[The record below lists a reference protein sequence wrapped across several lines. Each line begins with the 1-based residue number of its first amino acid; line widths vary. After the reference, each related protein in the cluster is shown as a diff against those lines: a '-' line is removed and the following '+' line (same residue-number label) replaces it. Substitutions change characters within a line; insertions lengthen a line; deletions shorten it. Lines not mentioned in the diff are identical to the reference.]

1 MPMTFNNQREIQFGQ
16 ILRDQRG
23 SKLYQRSKSKIDL
36 EKPIESKTNQH
47 MIDDIPIG
55 QTYQNENRIPINQ

>member
-16 ILRDQRG
+16 KLRDQRG

-55 QTYQNENRIPINQ
+55 QNSKRK

>member
-1 MPMTFNNQREIQFGQ
+1 MPKTFNNQKEIQFGQ

-36 EKPIESKTNQH
+36 EKPIETKSKSTHN
-47 MIDDIPIG
+47 
-55 QTYQNENRIPINQ
+55 